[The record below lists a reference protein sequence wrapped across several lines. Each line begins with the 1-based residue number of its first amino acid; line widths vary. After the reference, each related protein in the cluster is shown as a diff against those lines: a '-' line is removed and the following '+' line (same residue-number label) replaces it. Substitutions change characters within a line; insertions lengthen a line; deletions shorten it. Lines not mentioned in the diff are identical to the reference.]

1 MKKCVYIFREGD
13 KEVIANNVASLEKET
28 AAELIDNYN
37 KAYRLGFVGV
47 HAQVR
52 SILGLSVAF
61 DRRFGKSPIKVT
73 NDEVIEFTSP
83 IVQVEN
89 GWEYAVSKSG

>member
-1 MKKCVYIFREGD
+1 MKKCVYNFREGD
-13 KEVIANNVASLEKET
+13 KEVIANYVADREKET
-28 AAELIDNYN
+28 DAQLIDNYN
-37 KAYRLGFVGV
+37 KAYKLGFVGV

-61 DRRFGKSPIKVT
+61 DRRFGRSPIKVT
-73 NDEVIEFTSP
+73 DNEVLEFTSP
-83 IVQVEN
+83 IVQVEG